1 VYLRPLRSG
10 ANVLFRHP
18 PHVPSAER
26 AAPGAAL
33 DGLGERTS
41 PRPLTFPLPLPVE
54 ERKGAKGKVRGII
67 PPFAPRGRA
76 EWGQGEGEGASSP
89 LPLPVEERNGA
100 KGKVRGHHPP
110 CRSRSAGEEGG
121 WGEGEGHQACAAALA
136 L

>member
-1 VYLRPLRSG
+1 MFLLPSGQRQALRLTG
-10 ANVLFRHP
+10 WVNELHLI
-18 PHVPSAER
+18 PSR
-26 AAPGAAL
+26 
-33 DGLGERTS
+33 
-41 PRPLTFPLPLPVE
+41 FPLPLPVE